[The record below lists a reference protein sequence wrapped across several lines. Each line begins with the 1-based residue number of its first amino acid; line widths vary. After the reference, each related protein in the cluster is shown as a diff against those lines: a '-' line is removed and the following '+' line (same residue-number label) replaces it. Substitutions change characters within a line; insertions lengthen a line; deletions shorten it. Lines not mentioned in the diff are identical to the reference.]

1 MNFKISWSISMKN
14 PVDILSGIALYL
26 YRLILRINIPIIW
39 DFCNWEYDHKQV
51 RQNLSTNNSKM

>member
-39 DFCNWEYDHKQV
+39 DFRNWEYGHKQV
-51 RQNLSTNNSKM
+51 R